1 MKNEMDYEEMLQ
13 KVSPMHNDQ
22 MRRMFGLNEL
32 PEALLRRYFAYKM
45 ILDKIDAPIRPLD
58 LLTIAIA
65 VGFDLDT
72 QRFLTGEEGIERAEL
87 KPVEE
92 VTQPEKFESHK
103 PTALQQQMR
112 ERISE
117 VAKTGSRDE
126 IIAEVEEI
134 VIAPANDGEP
144 ETIGMPSFVAEQ
156 EKENNSQREVL
167 EKTAA
172 EGGTVEEVIDK
183 PAENAATKPEFIPRL
198 TEVPCFLSD
207 GETATG
213 KIQKSWLDKDTGK
226 KMYIVRV
233 KGTDH
238 TLEETDIDY

>member
-1 MKNEMDYEEMLQ
+1 MKNTMDYEQMLQ

-72 QRFLTGEEGIERAEL
+72 QRFLTGEEGIELAEL

-92 VTQPEKFESHK
+92 VTQE
-103 PTALQQQMR
+103 T
-112 ERISE
+112 
-117 VAKTGSRDE
+117 VDE
-126 IIAEVEEI
+126 IIEEDVPVEE
-134 VIAPANDGEP
+134 APDVDDTG
-144 ETIGMPSFVAEQ
+144 ID
-156 EKENNSQREVL
+156 SQREVL

-172 EGGTVEEVIDK
+172 EGGTVEEVTEK
-183 PAENAATKPEFIPRL
+183 PAEPDFIPRL

-226 KMYIVRV
+226 KMYIVRA

-238 TLEETDIDY
+238 TLEDTDIDY